1 MIVRILLI
9 ALGLILV
16 LVSFTDLVNT
26 LVTTSSSQ
34 SRFADRWP
42 SRLVGRVAF
51 RLVRTVAVRIP
62 EDRPVRERLLAT
74 FGPILLL
81 VLLALWVFLQ
91 VVGFGLI
98 WAGIGGLDGADSV
111 LDSIYYSGV
120 SFFTIGFGDVV
131 PVGFVPRGGI
141 LIEAFAGVVTTALVI
156 GYLPTLYGAYSDR
169 ERALMTIDDGSGDRI
184 TPTSLVLAWAPDA
197 DPARL
202 DARFAEWERWATSV
216 AETHGSAPML
226 RLFRSHDRRQNW
238 ITALGL
244 LSDAALQAQMI
255 VGASNGSSYWFLRR
269 AETLFSQMTVRA
281 DLDEYRAATLMSDEE
296 RERVVRELYD
306 RLDRHG
312 FELLP
317 FEMCLDELS
326 ALRDMYAPAMEYL
339 IDSLL
344 CPRGFWAP
352 RSSVMPMPSPVTE
365 P

>member
-1 MIVRILLI
+1 M
-9 ALGLILV
+9 
-16 LVSFTDLVNT
+16 
-26 LVTTSSSQ
+26 
-34 SRFADRWP
+34 
-42 SRLVGRVAF
+42 
-51 RLVRTVAVRIP
+51 
-62 EDRPVRERLLAT
+62 
-74 FGPILLL
+74 
-81 VLLALWVFLQ
+81 
-91 VVGFGLI
+91 
-98 WAGIGGLDGADSV
+98 
-111 LDSIYYSGV
+111 
-120 SFFTIGFGDVV
+120 
-131 PVGFVPRGGI
+131 
-141 LIEAFAGVVTTALVI
+141 TTALVI